1 MDPSIFSLEQL
12 KESLTSFQK
21 EVVCCLCENTADLKQ
36 LESMLRHLGI
46 SYDLDC
52 PFPPYHQDGDV
63 EKVRKERRGEYKAKS
78 DFFPSKI

>member
-12 KESLTSFQK
+12 KESLTSFQN